1 MVERTPVQLRVAW
14 ALAPLLPQLV
24 RGGPDLQSELV
35 NIALLLRWDTH
46 IIKVTDYLA
55 SRVLKQRT
63 AVEVD
68 ELTHPDVVGGIEV
81 TYGVVA
87 GRSGVCSIPTAVAC
101 WLDLDE
107 GTAGY
112 TTGDY
117 TTKFMNLDY
126 KLVTNLDNMYFYD

>member
-1 MVERTPVQLRVAW
+1 MA
-14 ALAPLLPQLV
+14 ALLTQLV
-24 RGGPDLQSELV
+24 RGGPDLDSELV
-35 NIALLLRWDTH
+35 NIALLLRLDTH

-68 ELTHPDVVGGIEV
+68 ELTHPDVVGGVEAA
-81 TYGVVA
+81 YRVVA
-87 GRSGVCSIPTAVAC
+87 GRAGVCSIPTAAAR

-117 TTKFMNLDY
+117 TTKFMYLDY
-126 KLVTNLDNMYFYD
+126 KLRTNLDSIVTINTNYV